1 MGETRL
7 NMSQLH
13 SWSKLAIFL
22 ITSVL
27 LLSSACVLISPPPEP
42 PPPEPENQPP
52 IIHSITA
59 EREVTA
65 STECQIS
72 CEADDADD
80 NNLNY
85 WWSADGG
92 TIEGE
97 GSSITWV
104 APDTSDNYTVK
115 LLVADGKGGEAIDSV
130 AITVTSRP
138 NKVPTISAF
147 NVTPPNKPE
156 VTFCP
161 PGEQISV
168 SRNTTS
174 DIQCIAEDPDGDEL
188 SYIWTATG
196 GTVKGE
202 GAIVEWIAPGAA
214 GDYTVTAIVA
224 DGRGGKAEASTE
236 FKVLCCGQ

>member
-7 NMSQLH
+7 NISQLH

-27 LLSSACVLISPPPEP
+27 LLGSACTLISPPPEP

-52 IIHSITA
+52 VIHSITA
-59 EREVTA
+59 EREVTT
-65 STECQIS
+65 STECPIS
-72 CEADDADD
+72 CEAADVDGDA
-80 NNLNY
+80 LNY

-92 TIEGE
+92 MIEGE

-104 APDTSDNYTVK
+104 APDTAGNYTVK
-115 LLVADGKGGEAIDSV
+115 LLVTDGKGGEAIDSV
-130 AITVTSRP
+130 TITVTSRP
-138 NKVPTISAF
+138 NQPPTITAF
-147 NVTPPNKPE
+147 NVTPSNKPE
-156 VTFCP
+156 ITFSP

-174 DIQCIAEDPDGDEL
+174 AIQCIAEDPDGDEL
-188 SYIWTATG
+188 NYIWSATG

-202 GAIVEWIAPGAA
+202 GAIVQWIAPGAA
-214 GDYTVTAIVA
+214 EDYTVTAIIA
-224 DGRGGKAEASTE
+224 DGRGGQAEASIE
-236 FKVLCCGQ
+236 FKVLCCGR